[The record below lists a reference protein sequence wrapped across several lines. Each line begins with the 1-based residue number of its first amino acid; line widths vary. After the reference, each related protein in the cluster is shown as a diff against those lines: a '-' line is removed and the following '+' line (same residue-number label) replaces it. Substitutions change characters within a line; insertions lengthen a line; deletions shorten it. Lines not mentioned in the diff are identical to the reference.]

1 MLVWFFTCLI
11 GDSEANPLLR
21 TFALANCNFGWSK
34 KKKKKKKNLATDEEP
49 NRKVERPEQGL
60 CVLPEEGDLIPK
72 AMEKQNRILIKISYA

>member
-34 KKKKKKKNLATDEEP
+34 KKKKEKKNLATDEEP

-72 AMEKQNRILIKISYA
+72 AMEKQKRILIKKSYA